1 MALQSLSILRQNTNV
16 DTSMF
21 YKSLQIRREGKLLKS
36 VQYTLYQLGYN
47 SLRRCMKNNIIKL
60 CLIQTKL
67 CSFCRE

>member
-36 VQYTLYQLGYN
+36 VH
-47 SLRRCMKNNIIKL
+47 NIHCISW
-60 CLIQTKL
+60 ITIH
-67 CSFCRE
+67 

>member
-21 YKSLQIRREGKLLKS
+21 YKSLQIRREGKLLES
-36 VQYTLYQLGYN
+36 VHNIHYQLDYN
-47 SLRRCMKNNIIKL
+47 SLRRCMKNNILKL
-60 CLIQTKL
+60 GLIQTKL